1 MFIKICGITNSNDAE
16 FAVLCGATALG
27 FIFYPKSPRYIN
39 PEKAARIIQKLHR
52 KIYKVGV
59 FVDHPAED
67 VNVTAAGIGLT
78 HVQLHGNEE
87 PAYCDQ
93 MQARVIKAFRI
104 RDNCDIEKMR
114 GFTAPLFLL
123 DAFSKNA
130 YGGTGKTFDWS
141 LALEAAKL
149 GRPII
154 LSGGLSP
161 DNVSEAIKKV
171 RPFGVDVSS
180 GVETRPGRKNS
191 EKVKLFIER
200 ALESFDKIKITTG
213 E

>member
-1 MFIKICGITNSNDAE
+1 MMFIKICGITNYSDAKL
-16 FAVLCGATALG
+16 AISCGATALG
-27 FIFYPKSPRYIN
+27 FIFYPQSPRYIK
-39 PEKAARIIQKLHR
+39 PQKANLIIQKLPR
-52 KIYKVGV
+52 KIHKIGV
-59 FVDHPAED
+59 FVDAPAED

-78 HVQLHGNEE
+78 HVQLHGNEN
-87 PAYCDQ
+87 PAYCGE
-93 MQARVIKAFRI
+93 MQASVIKAFRI
-104 RDNCDIEKMR
+104 KDNTDIEKMR

-149 GRPII
+149 GTPII
-154 LSGGLSP
+154 LSGGLDP
-161 DNVSEAIKKV
+161 ENVSEAIKKV
-171 RPFGVDVSS
+171 HPFGVDVSS
-180 GVETRPGRKNS
+180 GVEIKPGRKNP

-200 ALESFDKIKITTG
+200 AIESFNKIPRG